1 MASSSKTDW
10 QYAYLEKLKAP
21 KVRLLLGER
30 GILVD
35 GPLEPQIEQITSAGF
50 PSWTLYNNTRR
61 YLLGAVSTSI
71 TFAFLNYKG
80 DYQNLL
86 ADFRSHMEELSSNEH
101 PGPIITRAIEVGVG
115 RSKHL
120 VVDFSFRVDKLG
132 SDLSLTRDQKISST
146 FKLKRL
152 NNDGYIL
159 WCHPNTRY
167 DYKQMQQLAQDAAK
181 QSEKDATVYP
191 YAPCPTQRSQSI
203 HFESPEATN
212 GFFLSLFT
220 DGLLGLQCE
229 DVFKADT
236 FEWESG
242 FEFLP
247 RIGDEVIRDR
257 AEVIKRIRVEGA
269 QLNLDS
275 GTINEIIGQ
284 GHAIH
289 HFGATFS
296 ASDGNRSYQLKI
308 DFKFTSRPLGVSIIG
323 GPLLIRSNEQEW
335 IEYPDKEVVEKL
347 LVGAAEYFIQ
357 RIHKN
362 MGVKLPGANRSI
374 TEVP

>member
-1 MASSSKTDW
+1 MTSSSKTDW

-21 KVRLLLGER
+21 KVRMLLGER
-30 GILVD
+30 GIVVD

-71 TFAFLNYKG
+71 TFAYLSYKG

-86 ADFRSHMEELSSNEH
+86 ADFRTLMEDLSSHEQ
-101 PGPIITRAIEVGVG
+101 PGPIISRAIEAGG
-115 RSKHL
+115 GPSKHI
-120 VVDFSFRVDKLG
+120 VVDFTFRVDKLG

-146 FKLKRL
+146 FKLKRMS
-152 NNDGYIL
+152 NDGYIL

-167 DYKQMQQLAQDAAK
+167 DYKQMLQLTQDAAK
-181 QSEKDATVYP
+181 RSEKDAMTYP

-203 HFESPEATN
+203 HFESPEDAN
-212 GFFLSLFT
+212 GFFLNLFT
-220 DGLLGLQCE
+220 SGFLGLRCD

-247 RIGDEVIRDR
+247 RTGDEVIRDR

-275 GTINEIIGQ
+275 GAINDIIGQ

-296 ASDGNRSYQLKI
+296 TTYENRSYQLKI
-308 DFKFTSRPLGVSIIG
+308 DFRFTSRPLGASIVG
-323 GPLLIRSNEQEW
+323 GPLLTRSDEQEW
-335 IEYPDKEVVEKL
+335 TEYPDKEVVEKL
-347 LVGAAEYFIQ
+347 LVGSAEYLIQ
-357 RIHKN
+357 RIHH
-362 MGVKLPGANRSI
+362 MEVRLPGAYRSI
-374 TEVP
+374 TEIL